1 MRQNYSLEK
10 GLQAL
15 QDGGVILYP
24 TDTLWS
30 LGCDA
35 GREDSIERLR
45 QIRSLRK
52 DEPLTVLV
60 SDLKMLLKY
69 VGKLHPRL
77 ETLLLY
83 HQRPL
88 TVLYEG
94 VRHLPAS
101 LFTSDG
107 QVAIRITVSPFCKQ
121 LIDRFGRPL
130 VASAAARPGYKLPA
144 TFGEIQSDIIQASD
158 YVFAP
163 SLEEGDGEPSVLV
176 RLSEKA
182 ELVFLRS

>member
-15 QDGGVILYP
+15 RGGGVILYP

-35 GREDSIERLR
+35 LREDAIDRLR
-45 QIRSLRK
+45 EIRSLPA
-52 DEPLTVLV
+52 DQPLTVLV
-60 SDLKMLLKY
+60 NDLKMLLKY
-69 VGKLHPRL
+69 VGQLHPRL

-94 VRHLPAS
+94 VRFLPDS
-101 LFTSDG
+101 LSTPEG
-107 QVAIRITVSPFCKQ
+107 QVAIRITVSPFCRQ
-121 LIDRFGRPL
+121 LISRFGRPL
-130 VASAAARPGYKLPA
+130 VASAAAKPGYKLPA
-144 TFGEIQSDIIQASD
+144 TFGEIQSDVIQASD

-163 SLEEGDGEPSVLV
+163 SIEEGDGEPSVLV

-182 ELVFLRS
+182 ELIFLRP